1 MKEFLTFI
9 AIAITCLSFIIPMAV
24 DAMAFEAEWRLK
36 KNCKYYG
43 AEMNLHATTQGLTK
57 PCKTKE

>member
-1 MKEFLTFI
+1 MKDLLKFLII
-9 AIAITCLSFIIPMAV
+9 ATACLSIIIPMAV
-24 DAMAFEAEWRLK
+24 NAMEFEVEWRLK

-43 AEMNLHATTQGLTK
+43 AEMNLHATNQGLTK